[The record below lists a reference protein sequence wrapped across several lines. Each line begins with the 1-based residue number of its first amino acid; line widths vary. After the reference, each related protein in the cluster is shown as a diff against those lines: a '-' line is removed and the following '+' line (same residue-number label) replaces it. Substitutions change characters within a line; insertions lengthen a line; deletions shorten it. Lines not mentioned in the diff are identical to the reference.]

1 MSFEMKKQ
9 YLLKRIN
16 EESNLLTSLSRK
28 NSELL
33 YILSQAKDKFFYS
46 APEVVDECFS
56 ILKKIISLDED
67 IYNNEEL
74 KNTLG
79 LGLNIYGKKIRCL
92 VCDSLEHVQKDCNKL
107 SRKNSY

>member
-16 EESNLLTSLSRK
+16 EEYNLLTSLSRK

-46 APEVVDECFS
+46 APEVVDGCFS
-56 ILKKIISLDED
+56 ILKNIISLDEH
-67 IYNNEEL
+67 IYNNDV
-74 KNTLG
+74 KYIG
-79 LGLNIYGKKIRCL
+79 LGLNIYGKPIKCL

-107 SRKNSY
+107 SRKNTS